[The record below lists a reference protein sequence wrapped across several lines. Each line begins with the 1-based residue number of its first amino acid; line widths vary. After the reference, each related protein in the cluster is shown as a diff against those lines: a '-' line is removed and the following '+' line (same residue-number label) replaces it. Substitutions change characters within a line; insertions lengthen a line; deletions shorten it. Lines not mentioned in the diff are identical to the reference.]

1 MSESNQID
9 MNSLHNTVLRET
21 ENDSLLEIKPNFYQN
36 LSDFIGNLRKQEFDD
51 VENKI
56 KDTMIEMVTELTSL
70 LIHIRLE
77 KISNSDDFD
86 ISYLLDE
93 EKFILDSLDEQNERT
108 EMILSATINGKS
120 KFLES
125 LAENHKIK
133 KVVIRFLDNVDE
145 IVGADL
151 EKYGPFKA
159 EDIATIPYENAQALI
174 AKNIATKVRWSIF
187 FKICTYN
194 FIAKNI
200 ATKVRW
206 ED

>member
-86 ISYLLDE
+86 IISNSIILLCLTL
-93 EKFILDSLDEQNERT
+93 FILSLLLT
-108 EMILSATINGKS
+108 
-120 KFLES
+120 
-125 LAENHKIK
+125 
-133 KVVIRFLDNVDE
+133 
-145 IVGADL
+145 
-151 EKYGPFKA
+151 
-159 EDIATIPYENAQALI
+159 
-174 AKNIATKVRWSIF
+174 
-187 FKICTYN
+187 
-194 FIAKNI
+194 
-200 ATKVRW
+200 
-206 ED
+206 

>member
-1 MSESNQID
+1 MSESDHID
-9 MNSLHNTVLRET
+9 INSLHNTVLRET

-174 AKNIATKVRWSIF
+174 AKNIATKVRW
-187 FKICTYN
+187 
-194 FIAKNI
+194 
-200 ATKVRW
+200 

>member
-9 MNSLHNTVLRET
+9 INSLHHTVLLET
-21 ENDSLLEIKPNFYQN
+21 ENDSLVEIKPNFYRS
-36 LSDFIGNLRKQEFDD
+36 LSDFIGNLRKQEFDG

-56 KDTMIEMVTELTSL
+56 KDTMIEMATELTSL

-77 KISNSDDFD
+77 KISNSDDYE
-86 ISYLLDE
+86 ISHLLDE
-93 EKFILDSLDEQNERT
+93 EKFILDSQEEQNERT

-133 KVVIRFLDNVDE
+133 KVVIRFLIEVDE

-174 AKNIATKVRWSIF
+174 AKK
-187 FKICTYN
+187 
-194 FIAKNI
+194 I

>member
-1 MSESNQID
+1 MRFVESIN
-9 MNSLHNTVLRET
+9 NVLGKIL
-21 ENDSLLEIKPNFYQN
+21 ENHEEVILYGEDLLDPYGGAFKVTKGLSSKFPNRV
-36 LSDFIGNLRKQEFDD
+36 LS
-51 VENKI
+51 
-56 KDTMIEMVTELTSL
+56 TP
-70 LIHIRLE
+70 IHIRLE
-77 KISNSDDFD
+77 KISNSDDYE
-86 ISYLLDE
+86 ISHLLDE
-93 EKFILDSLDEQNERT
+93 EKFILDSQEEQNERT

-133 KVVIRFLDNVDE
+133 KVVIRFLSEVDE

-174 AKNIATKVRWSIF
+174 AKK
-187 FKICTYN
+187 
-194 FIAKNI
+194 I